1 MIAIDYSNVSLDRL
15 ITHHIGSRHEE
26 DGIAIST
33 ETTHVNTASLDYIL
47 QYFLSPFEPI
57 DFHHFTHSV
66 GLEMNE
72 VYTLASQ
79 VFDDFNTFQKV
90 SESLASLVYES
101 SDHPK
106 VKPGELSIAYFN
118 NIQFDDEI
126 VDAIGIFK
134 SENNV
139 PFVKLNNQKS
149 RYAINH
155 DFGFELKGID
165 KGCLVFN
172 TSKNLGYSVLVIDN
186 ARKFGDAKYWVENFL
201 QLKPSSDAYHNTKD
215 VLKITKDF
223 VTKQISGGEFGLT
236 KTDKIE
242 MLNQTMDYFKN
253 NESYNKEEF
262 ETQVFKNEEV
272 RSSYQQYNQAVA
284 KEKDIELEDNFDISA
299 PAVQKQS
306 RAFKSVLK
314 LDKNFHVYI
323 HGDKSKIERGIE
335 EDGRKFYK
343 IYYEKED

>member
-72 VYTLASQ
+72 VYTLVSQ
-79 VFDDFNTFQKV
+79 MFDDFNTFQKV

-186 ARKFGDAKYWVENFL
+186 ARKFGDAKYWVEDFL

-223 VTKQISGGEFGLT
+223 VTKQISGEEFGLT

-253 NESYNKEEF
+253 NDSYNKEEF

>member
-1 MIAIDYSNVSLDRL
+1 MIAIDYENVSIDRL
-15 ITHHIGSRHEE
+15 ITHRIGSRHLEG
-26 DGIAIST
+26 GIALSNEATFINS
-33 ETTHVNTASLDYIL
+33 ESLDYLL

-66 GLEMNE
+66 SLEMNE
-72 VYTLASQ
+72 VYSLVSK
-79 VFDDFNTFQKV
+79 VFDDFNTFQEV
-90 SESLASLVYES
+90 SESLASLLYES

-106 VKPGELSIAYFN
+106 VKAGELNVAYFN
-118 NIQFDDEI
+118 EIQFDDEI
-126 VDAIGIFK
+126 VSAVGIFK

-139 PFVKLNNQKS
+139 PFLKMNDVKN
-149 RYAINH
+149 RYAIAH

-165 KGCLVFN
+165 KGCIVFN
-172 TSKNLGYSVLVIDN
+172 TSKNLGYSILVIDN
-186 ARKFGDAKYWVENFL
+186 ARKFGDAKYWVSDFL
-201 QLKPSSDAYHNTKD
+201 QLKPSSDAFHNTKD
-215 VLKITKDF
+215 ILKITKDF
-223 VTKQISGGEFGLT
+223 VTKKIEGEAFGLT

-242 MLNQTMDYFKN
+242 MLNDTMDYFKN
-253 NESYNKEEF
+253 NDSYNKEEF
-262 ETQVFKNEEV
+262 EEKVFKNEEI
-272 RSSYQQYNQAVA
+272 RSSYREYNQAVA
-284 KEKDIELEDNFDISA
+284 KEKDIEIEENFDISA

-323 HGDKSKIERGIE
+323 HGDKTKIERGTE